1 MSVANQRTK
10 RVSSTI
16 YRYMVTIAKCQKLD
30 YVEPFQL
37 NNVMLWLKLRL
48 STLNVDDFTFENDG
62 KYRQLHMHS
71 IVTVKRPVYYKYNNK
86 HNGFY
91 IDWKPIT
98 DLEGAYRY
106 IHKHAYNKYEQ
117 ENIITD
123 NYIRHNYMF

>member
-16 YRYMVTIAKCQKLD
+16 HRYMVTIAKCQKLD
-30 YVEPFQL
+30 YVEPSQL
-37 NNVMLWLKLRL
+37 NSVMLWLKIKQR
-48 STLNVDDFTFENDG
+48 TLHVDDYTYENDG

-91 IDWKPIT
+91 IDWKLIT
-98 DLEGAYRY
+98 DLDGAYRY
-106 IHKHAYNKYEQ
+106 IHKHAYNEHEQ
-117 ENIITD
+117 QMIINE
-123 NYIRHNYMF
+123 NYIRNNYMF